1 MSEQELSANDRIEID
16 EKIFM
21 IIGINKVE
29 LTEDF
34 FEGGPHDCG
43 IGVDPSPVFNTNHS
57 LADEHTKAVDHLAS
71 LGPCIADE
79 VGGGWIGN
87 DIGYDHVGPEGFG
100 VEVESGIEVGKE
112 TDRGCVDYDISL
124 GGN

>member
-1 MSEQELSANDRIEID
+1 MCSTGEADLSEQELSANDRIEID

-34 FEGGPHDCG
+34 FESGPHDCG
-43 IGVDPSPVFNTNHS
+43 IGVDSSPVFDANHS

-79 VGGGWIGN
+79 MGGGWIGN
-87 DIGYDHVGPEGFG
+87 DIGHDHVGSEGFG
-100 VEVESGIEVGKE
+100 VEVE
-112 TDRGCVDYDISL
+112 
-124 GGN
+124 